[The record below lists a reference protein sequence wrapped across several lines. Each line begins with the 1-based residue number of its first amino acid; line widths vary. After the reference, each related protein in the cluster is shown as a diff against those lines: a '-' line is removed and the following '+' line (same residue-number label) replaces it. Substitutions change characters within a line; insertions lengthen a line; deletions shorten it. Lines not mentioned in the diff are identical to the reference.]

1 MLGPTNPLTTNVAG
15 ETLGFRRPGFSPD
28 YVLLMPAFS
37 LPNAP
42 INLTVYLHRNRNA
55 PLPSHPLD
63 EKLQNKKSQITN
75 NTQFFKLKTI
85 S

>member
-37 LPNAP
+37 LPTTP
-42 INLTVYLHRNRNA
+42 INFAIYLHRNRNA
-55 PLPSHPLD
+55 PLPPAVSKETAGL
-63 EKLQNKKSQITN
+63 ELRYVA
-75 NTQFFKLKTI
+75 
-85 S
+85 